1 MNSKPQEVKMSIQNE
16 TAALNVKPF
25 ATDLEYLTAELAWV
39 HARTRRIEAS
49 QLTLEQDPVL
59 ARVQSGRVRAV
70 YTDATASMAGQLAR
84 EELAIR
90 QEIDARLALNRAG
103 SLGLG
108 LDRLCLEHG
117 LGQFER
123 TVLLLATIPCIG
135 YSMLE
140 THVAPLRPR
149 YNSTMIEANLVSLF
163 LELDMKGGLE
173 GLLCLLPD
181 APLRKAGLL
190 VMTYEPRTP
199 ASALDVGFELTGKS
213 LAAITGIPAFEGFA
227 DPDLLPDV
235 D

>member
-1 MNSKPQEVKMSIQNE
+1 MSIQNE

-59 ARVQSGRVRAV
+59 ARVQSGRIRAV

-84 EELAIR
+84 EEETIR
-90 QEIDARLALNRAG
+90 QEIDARLALNRADG
-103 SLGLG
+103 PGLG

-123 TVLLLATIPCIG
+123 AALLLATIPCLG
-135 YSMLE
+135 YPMMES
-140 THVAPLRPR
+140 HVMPLRPR
-149 YNSTMIEANLVSLF
+149 YSSTTIDAGIVSLF

-173 GLLCLLPD
+173 GLLSLLPD
-181 APLRKAGLL
+181 APLRKAGLVAL
-190 VMTYEPRTP
+190 TYEPRTP
-199 ASALDVGFELTGKS
+199 ASVLDAGFELTGKT
-213 LAAITGIPAFEGFA
+213 LAAITGIPGFAGFA